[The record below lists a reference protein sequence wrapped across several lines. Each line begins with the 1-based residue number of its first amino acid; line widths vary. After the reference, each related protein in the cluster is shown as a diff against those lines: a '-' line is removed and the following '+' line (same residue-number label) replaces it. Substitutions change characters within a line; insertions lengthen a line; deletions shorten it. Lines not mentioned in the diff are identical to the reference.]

1 MTNIYELKNR
11 LLVPNW
17 RDFKRTIKL
26 GELGLLNEDILTTV
40 DNSLIIN
47 DWLNNKTIG
56 VAADLI
62 NNSFI
67 SNDLYSNELQEAITY
82 IESNSKDASI
92 PLLSLIEKI
101 KIELNPKLE
110 DSNKIL
116 EKNIESVEEFSAF
129 LDDKIFNRIINK
141 TKKLTINQSSNSIN
155 WIELARLYTI
165 KNQLDKANKC
175 IAVALQLSPNNRF
188 VLRSAVRFF
197 IHTSQEEKAIYYL
210 KKSNAI
216 KEDPWLISAHIATS
230 RLIDRYSPFIKIGE
244 KIIISKKYS
253 DFDLTELSSSL
264 GTIEL
269 EHGSFK
275 KSKPLLDLSLKNPN
289 DNSLAQFEWLTKK
302 DNRLLFNS
310 EAFNSV
316 KNPFEAF
323 AYENFQKG
331 NFQESFYNCINWYLD
346 FPYSKRPLVFGSY
359 IAALLEQYDA
369 SIIMCLAG
377 LRLNSNEV
385 GFINNIIYALCLQNK
400 LEEVPKY
407 LSLLNK
413 NNMHGIDDEERITIQ
428 ATLGL
433 YHIRIK
439 EFDKGKMFYKKA
451 IENSNILKNEYYYN
465 LALINF
471 TRELYLIR
479 DSEFSNYKVLF
490 NNINSIDKDIMLL
503 KSNVNKII
511 SSDFLLI

>member
-26 GELGLLNEDILTTV
+26 GELGLLNEVKLTDV
-40 DNSLIIN
+40 DNSLIIS
-47 DWLNNKTIG
+47 DWYNNKTIG

-67 SNDLYSNELQEAITY
+67 SNELYSKELQEAILFV
-82 IESNSKDASI
+82 ESNSKDASI
-92 PLLSLIEKI
+92 PLLSLIDKI

-116 EKNIESVEEFSAF
+116 EKNIESVEQFSAY
-129 LDDKIFNRIINK
+129 LDDKIFNKIINK
-141 TKKLTINQSSNSIN
+141 TKKLTVNQSSNSIN

-175 IAVALQLSPNNRF
+175 ITVALHLSPNNRF

-210 KKSNAI
+210 KKSDAI

-244 KIIISKKYS
+244 TIIASKKYS
-253 DFDLTELSSSL
+253 AFDLTELSSSL

-275 KSKPLLDLSLKNPN
+275 KSKPLLDLSLINPN
-289 DNSLAQFEWLTKK
+289 DNSLAQFEWLSKK
-302 DNRLLFNS
+302 DNRLHFNS
-310 EAFNSV
+310 DSFQEV

-331 NFQESFYNCINWYLD
+331 SFQESFYNCINWYLD

-359 IAALLEQYDA
+359 IASLLEDYDS

-377 LRLNSNEV
+377 LRLNSTEV
-385 GFINNIIYALCLQNK
+385 GFVNNIIYALCLKNQ
-400 LEEVPKY
+400 LDEVPKY
-407 LSLLNK
+407 IELLNRNNSLSLDN
-413 NNMHGIDDEERITIQ
+413 EEKITIQ

-433 YHIRIK
+433 YYLKINEI
-439 EFDKGKMFYKKA
+439 DKGKELYKIS
-451 IENSNILKNEYYYN
+451 IENSRILKNEYYYN

-471 TRELYLIR
+471 TRELYLLKDREYSFYKDLFDSIR
-479 DSEFSNYKVLF
+479 SFDR
-490 NNINSIDKDIMLL
+490 DIILL
-503 KSNVNKII
+503 KNNVEK
-511 SSDFLLI
+511 LIKKHIP

>member
-26 GELGLLNEDILTTV
+26 GELGVLNEVKLTDI
-40 DNSLIIN
+40 DNSLIIS
-47 DWLNNKTIG
+47 DWYNNKTIG

-67 SNDLYSNELQEAITY
+67 SNDLYSNELQEAILFV
-82 IESNSKDASI
+82 ESNSKDASI

-116 EKNIESVEEFSAF
+116 EKNIESVEEFSAY
-129 LDDKIFNRIINK
+129 LDDKIFNKIINK

-175 IAVALQLSPNNRF
+175 ITVALQLSPNNRF

-244 KIIISKKYS
+244 KIITSKKYS
-253 DFDLTELSSSL
+253 AFDLTELSSSL

-275 KSKPLLDLSLKNPN
+275 KSKPLLDLSLINPN
-289 DNSLAQFEWLTKK
+289 DNSLAQFEWLSKK
-302 DNRLLFNS
+302 DNRLHFNS
-310 EAFNSV
+310 DSFQEV

-331 NFQESFYNCINWYLD
+331 SFQESFYNCINWYLD

-359 IAALLEQYDA
+359 IASLLEDYDA

-377 LRLNSNEV
+377 LRLNSSEI
-385 GFINNIIYALCLQNK
+385 GFVNNIIYALCLKNQ
-400 LEEVPKY
+400 LDEVPKY
-407 LSLLNK
+407 LELLNR
-413 NNMHGIDDEERITIQ
+413 NNSLSLDNEEKITIQ

-433 YHIRIK
+433 YYLKINEI
-439 EFDKGKMFYKKA
+439 DKGKELYK
-451 IENSNILKNEYYYN
+451 ISLENSRILKNEYYYN

-471 TRELYLIR
+471 TRELCLLKDREYSFYKDLF
-479 DSEFSNYKVLF
+479 DSIKSF
-490 NNINSIDKDIMLL
+490 DKDIILL
-503 KSNVNKII
+503 KNNVEK
-511 SSDFLLI
+511 LIKKHIQ